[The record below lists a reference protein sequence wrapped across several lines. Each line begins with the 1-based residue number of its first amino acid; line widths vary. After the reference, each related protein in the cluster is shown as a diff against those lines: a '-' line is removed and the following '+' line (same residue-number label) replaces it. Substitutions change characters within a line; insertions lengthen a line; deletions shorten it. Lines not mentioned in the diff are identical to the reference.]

1 MIGEGDNHWLNTEQE
16 SVTREEGSTRVPNQ
30 VNEEQDLINEWGS
43 ASKETCLK

>member
-1 MIGEGDNHWLNTEQE
+1 
-16 SVTREEGSTRVPNQ
+16 VTREEGSTRVPNQ

>member
-30 VNEEQDLINEWGS
+30 VNEEQDLINE
-43 ASKETCLK
+43 